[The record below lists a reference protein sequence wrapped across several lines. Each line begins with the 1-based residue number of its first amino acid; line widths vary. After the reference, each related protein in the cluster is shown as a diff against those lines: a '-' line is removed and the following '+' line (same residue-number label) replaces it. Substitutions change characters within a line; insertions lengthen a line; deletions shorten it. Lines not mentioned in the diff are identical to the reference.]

1 MLSHLPPALIIIS
14 QDMDNFGAQ
23 NLLFENTFDRLQVY
37 ENNSIERL
45 ELAGY
50 ENHLSNQMVNSYQS
64 WINSGF

>member
-1 MLSHLPPALIIIS
+1 MLSHLAPAFVIIF

-23 NLLFENTFDRLQVY
+23 NLLFDNTFDRLQLY

-50 ENHLSNQMVNSYQS
+50 GNHLSNQMVNSYQS
-64 WINSGF
+64 